1 MTFLLPIERDTSTG
15 RARIGF
21 IGFGAIAR
29 EAVVL
34 LTAMR
39 PRTECMALVR
49 DPARA
54 AAPAN
59 VRLVT
64 TVEELLQAEPHVI
77 AETAGH
83 EAVSAL
89 VPLIAAHGVP
99 VVIASVGALADP
111 AVMQALID
119 SGAAAQNRIYIP
131 AGAVGGLDYLRALR
145 GVPDAT
151 VIYVSRKPP
160 AAWESDLKIRGIDPH
175 ALAEECVLFEGTA
188 REAATKFPRNLNVA
202 MTIALAGVGVERT
215 MVRVVADPRARGN
228 THEVIAQSALGS
240 AELRFTN
247 FASPSNSR
255 TSLVTAHSIVL
266 SIHEALQAGSSVAA
280 VNRTCRSQHS

>member
-1 MTFLLPIERDTSTG
+1 MTFLLPLERDTAC
-15 RARIGF
+15 RVRIGF

-29 EAVVL
+29 EAVSL

-39 PRTECMALVR
+39 PQTEYVALVR

-59 VRLVT
+59 VRVVT
-64 TVEELLQAEPHVI
+64 TVEELLQAESDVI

-89 VPLIAAHGVP
+89 VPRITALGVP

-111 AVMQALID
+111 AVMQSLVD
-119 SGAAAQNRIYIP
+119 SCETARNRIYIP

-160 AAWESDLKIRGIDPH
+160 AAWESDLKTRGIDPH
-175 ALAEECVLFEGTA
+175 ALAEEYVLFEGAA
-188 REAATKFPRNLNVA
+188 REAAIKFPRNLNVA

-215 MVRVVADPRARGN
+215 TVRVVADPRARGN

-240 AELRFTN
+240 AELRFAN
-247 FASPSNSR
+247 FASPANPR
-255 TSLVTAHSIVL
+255 TSLMTAHSIVV
-266 SIHEALQAGSSVAA
+266 SINEALQAGSPVAA
-280 VNRTCRSQHS
+280 ENRTRRSQHS